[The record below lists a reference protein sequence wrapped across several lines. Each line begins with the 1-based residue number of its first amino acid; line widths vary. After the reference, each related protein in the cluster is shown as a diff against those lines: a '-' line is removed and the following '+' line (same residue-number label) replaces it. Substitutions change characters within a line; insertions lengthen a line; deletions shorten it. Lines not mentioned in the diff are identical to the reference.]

1 MEKVEDLL
9 ASCSPPFKDG
19 RSGTGEGCSVSAV
32 WADLGAAGKG
42 KPSSPLLIS
51 NACSTVDA
59 VVPETGFS
67 VVFAVLQLY
76 RDNNAGQTGQ
86 VFLMVSFIVL
96 GIYVLTTVIYAT
108 IYFIRPD
115 LRGKRLL
122 ERYLITVT
130 GASLAVYLG
139 SWFGP
144 LIHNLH

>member
-1 MEKVEDLL
+1 M
-9 ASCSPPFKDG
+9 
-19 RSGTGEGCSVSAV
+19 
-32 WADLGAAGKG
+32 
-42 KPSSPLLIS
+42 LIS